1 MGMLAPAWS
10 LNEDGFMPV
19 AEPARRDPRQYR
31 AKGRATVA
39 LDRGRVLAAAE
50 EVDLLTRL
58 GLDTLDGALRFT
70 GGTVA
75 RTAGPRVT
83 RRIETPAG
91 ALYLK
96 AHSAVPAWQRF
107 SFLGRGATS
116 PARREWEAMEDMRR
130 AGFDVPEP
138 VAFGEDISLF
148 GCPPRSFLLMREVP
162 GLPLDR
168 FLEPGYP
175 DPHRAGPRRSRDA
188 VLRDVSGMIRRLH
201 ATGFYHKDLYCCH
214 LIVTS
219 DPRWGRPYFIDLQ
232 RVERGQPPRRRWL
245 VKDLA
250 ALHLSA
256 PQCVTRADRLRF
268 LLNYLSKSRL
278 DAEAKRWA
286 REIVRKSAALG
297 AHVPKFG

>member
-1 MGMLAPAWS
+1 MLASVWS
-10 LNEDGFMPV
+10 PLEDGFMSA
-19 AEPARRDPRQYR
+19 AEALRRDPRQYR

-39 LDRGRVLAAAE
+39 LDQGRVLAAADD
-50 EVDLLTRL
+50 VALLSGL
-58 GLDTLDGALRFT
+58 GLDSLDGAIRFT
-70 GGTVA
+70 GGTLA
-75 RTAGPRVT
+75 RTAGARVT
-83 RRIETPAG
+83 RRIETSAG
-91 ALYLK
+91 VLYLK
-96 AHSAVPAWQRF
+96 AHSSVPAWRRWA
-107 SFLGRGATS
+107 FLGRGATS
-116 PARREWEAMEDMRR
+116 PARREWEAMENMRR

-138 VAFGEDISLF
+138 VAFGEDISIF

-168 FLEPGYP
+168 FLADGFP
-175 DPHRAGPRRSRDA
+175 DPHRVGARRSRDA

-214 LIVTS
+214 LMVTS

-256 PQCVTRADRLRF
+256 PPGVTRTDRLRF
-268 LLNYLSKSRL
+268 LLNYLSKSRM
-278 DAEAKRWA
+278 DAETKRWA
-286 REIVRKSAALG
+286 RAIVRKAEVLG

>member
-1 MGMLAPAWS
+1 MLASVWS
-10 LNEDGFMPV
+10 PHKDGFMPV
-19 AEPARRDPRQYR
+19 AEPARRDPRQYK

-50 EVDLLTRL
+50 EVALLTRL

-96 AHSAVPAWQRF
+96 AHSAVPTWQRF
-107 SFLGRGATS
+107 AFLGRGATS

-138 VAFGEDISLF
+138 VAFGEDISIF

-168 FLEPGYP
+168 FLADGFP
-175 DPHRAGPRRSRDA
+175 DPHHAGPRRSRDA

-214 LIVTS
+214 LMVTR

-256 PQCVTRADRLRF
+256 PAGVTRADRLRF

-286 REIVRKSAALG
+286 RAIAGKAVALG
-297 AHVPKFG
+297 AHQPKFG

>member
-1 MGMLAPAWS
+1 MLASVWS
-10 LNEDGFMPV
+10 PLEDGFMPV
-19 AEPARRDPRQYR
+19 VETVRRDPRQYR

-39 LDRGRVLAAAE
+39 LDEGRVLAAAD
-50 EVDLLTRL
+50 EVTLLRGL
-58 GLDTLDGALRFT
+58 GLDRLDGALRFT
-70 GGTVA
+70 GGTLA
-75 RTAGPRVT
+75 RTAGARVT
-83 RRIETPAG
+83 RRIETAAG
-91 ALYLK
+91 VLYLK
-96 AHSAVPAWQRF
+96 VHSSIPSWQRLA
-107 SFLGRGATS
+107 FLGRGATS

-138 VAFGEDISLF
+138 VAFGEDVAIF

-162 GLPLDR
+162 GIPLDA
-168 FLEPGYP
+168 FLADGFP
-175 DPHRAGPRRSRDA
+175 DPHRVGPRRSRDA

-214 LIVTS
+214 LLVTR
-219 DPRWGRPYFIDLQ
+219 DPRWGRPFLIDLQ

-256 PQCVTRADRLRF
+256 PRSVTRADRLRF

-278 DAEAKRWA
+278 DPEAKRWVRA
-286 REIVRKSAALG
+286 IVSKAATLG